1 VNELTVMHGNQ
12 QITLQPGQFAHIGR
26 RNDNAVVINDPRV
39 SREHIR
45 VSWGPQGG
53 WMLENLGQAGTF
65 VSGKPVTQLYVTQP
79 VEARL
84 AAPDGPAVFF
94 QPAVPAAQGP
104 APAAPQPAFA
114 GAGAPG
120 AGAAAGQQWWGAQ
133 APPAPYLP
141 GAAAPPAGRP
151 GPGPHAPGFF
161 HTLVP
166 IRTWLTDPSLRQW
179 PKLVV
184 AFYALAPVVLLIPL
198 ANTSDLK
205 TVGWLYSLYIAP
217 LWAMVFWWLIRPGS
231 LHRRHLWLAAAI
243 IAAEYVLVPALTIPW
258 ESALEPRNGSHNL
271 IQWIYGVG
279 LAEELTKALPVLI
292 LAIIL
297 KARNIKLD
305 VRMWMFL
312 ATLSGLF
319 FGVYEASTV
328 YVPHDLQAVN
338 STTVFGVP
346 ELLERIFVDGLQ
358 HALWAGIAGFFIGL
372 GINYRRQRYPL
383 WLLGLAIPSILHG
396 LNDWSLS
403 GVFGSDMWVW
413 IVIQAFSVFLFIGY
427 ATSAHAIEL
436 EVRHTPI
443 FRGQSMLID
452 TSFLQA
458 GAPGGGQ
465 APPAGAQAYPGAP
478 QAYPG
483 GAQAYP
489 GGAQAYPGGVQAP
502 PGAR

>member
-1 VNELTVMHGNQ
+1 VNELTVVYGNQ
-12 QITLQPGQFAHIGR
+12 RIMLQPGQFAHLGR
-26 RNDNAVVINDPRV
+26 RTDNAVVINDPRV
-39 SREHIR
+39 SREHLR
-45 VSWGPQGG
+45 VSWDPQGG
-53 WMLENLGQAGTF
+53 GWKLENLGQAGTF
-65 VSGKPVTQLYVTQP
+65 VSGQPVTQLYLTRQ

-94 QPAVPAAQGP
+94 APAVPAQGRDGP

-114 GAGAPG
+114 GGGAPG
-120 AGAAAGQQWWGAQ
+120 AGAAAGQAWWGAQ
-133 APPAPYLP
+133 GAQAAPAPPAPYLP
-141 GAAAPPAGRP
+141 GGGAPPAGRP
-151 GPGPHAPGFF
+151 GSGAHTPGFF
-161 HTLVP
+161 HTLIP

-184 AFYALAPVVLLIPL
+184 ALYALAPVVLLIPL
-198 ANTSDLK
+198 QSTSDLK
-205 TVGWLYSLYIAP
+205 TVGWVYSLYIAP
-217 LWAMVFWWLIRPGS
+217 LWAMIFWWLIRPGS
-231 LHRRHLWLAAAI
+231 IHWRHLFLAAQI
-243 IAAEYVLVPALTIPW
+243 IVAEYILVKVLTIPW
-258 ESALEPRNGSHNL
+258 EEHLEPRNMSHNL

-279 LAEELTKALPVLI
+279 LAEELTKALPVLA
-292 LAIIL
+292 LAIAL
-297 KARNIKLD
+297 KVRNVKLD

-312 ATLSGLF
+312 ATLSGLY

-383 WLLGLAIPSILHG
+383 WVLGLAIPSILHG

-403 GVFGSDMWVW
+403 GAFGTDLWVW
-413 IVIQAFSVFLFIGY
+413 VLIQAFSVFLFIGY
-427 ATSAHAIEL
+427 ATSAHAIEQ

-443 FRGQSMLID
+443 FRGESMLID
-452 TSFLQA
+452 ASVLQA
-458 GAPGGGQ
+458 
-465 APPAGAQAYPGAP
+465 AQ
-478 QAYPG
+478 G

-489 GGAQAYPGGVQAP
+489 GGAPAYPGGAQGYPGGVQAP